1 MQRLSVGLSL
11 ALVAA
16 LALPTP
22 GSAGTPAENP
32 YQAEFDFALGRA
44 IELRVDVLG
53 VSLDTIT
60 VTARGEVSP
69 GSPAK
74 CDVQFTGSNAGEGK
88 ATVSTVLLL
97 EDATGK
103 GLDQGRLTLDDF
115 KAKAGKPFDEKQVIT
130 IPGAAL
136 TQAAKIYVLVEV
148 AL

>member
-74 CDVQFTGSNAGEGK
+74 CDVQFTGSNAGDSSCRAYSRKKCTLESPEIVDTI
-88 ATVSTVLLL
+88 AVLPRPLNFAMRSTVSRQIRSPNGT
-97 EDATGK
+97 
-103 GLDQGRLTLDDF
+103 
-115 KAKAGKPFDEKQVIT
+115 
-130 IPGAAL
+130 
-136 TQAAKIYVLVEV
+136 
-148 AL
+148 